1 MGTST
6 ACESGIAGGASC
18 LFGNVVHWSLVV
30 LGNVIHWS
38 LVVRLLGNVIHWS
51 LVVRLLGNVVH
62 RSFVVRFSLRP
73 LQQVRLVC
81 ILTCA
86 VC

>member
-38 LVVRLLGNVIHWS
+38 LVVRLLGNV
-51 LVVRLLGNVVH
+51 VH